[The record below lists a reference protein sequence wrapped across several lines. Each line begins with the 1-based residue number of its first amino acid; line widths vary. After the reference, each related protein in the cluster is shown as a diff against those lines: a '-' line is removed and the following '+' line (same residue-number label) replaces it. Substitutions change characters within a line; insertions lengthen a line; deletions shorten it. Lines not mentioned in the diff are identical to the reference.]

1 MNMFAMWS
9 TIMRSNGRA
18 SEYSTAYAMCLLL
31 MQLRSMIN
39 LKAYLVTSNL
49 KERSRHSLGIA
60 MKCPISCRHSTKSPS
75 KGSRTNSNSTLGG
88 VVRSNSVHREYIR
101 MSHLEY
107 TRIISTSIVFYY
119 REKQSK
125 TLYPQCF
132 SLLRDSTR
140 FSNPRRFQELYLQ

>member
-1 MNMFAMWS
+1 
-9 TIMRSNGRA
+9 MRSNGRA

-88 VVRSNSVHREYIR
+88 VVRSSSVHREYIR

-107 TRIISTSIVFYY
+107 TRIISASIVLMGLI
-119 REKQSK
+119 EG
-125 TLYPQCF
+125 F
-132 SLLRDSTR
+132 SPHKDFRVYHILKVANDIGIDTNNTISSMYSSRK
-140 FSNPRRFQELYLQ
+140 